1 MTELTEQ
8 EREEAFITLA
18 LSQKNAE
25 LYRRYGAMSPDELDK
40 TGIPDLR
47 RKMWEMTSR
56 LIFAGLLDKECCVP
70 FEKTPPDDYFSN
82 RVVGGGPGCQTPR
95 AGEAVTT
102 FSPPSSRVRQAM
114 SFPSAS
120 APCRCNTTPRDA
132 GSGEGAT

>member
-56 LIFAGLLDKECCVP
+56 LIFAGCSTRNAACLSRKRRP
-70 FEKTPPDDYFSN
+70 TII
-82 RVVGGGPGCQTPR
+82 
-95 AGEAVTT
+95 
-102 FSPPSSRVRQAM
+102 SPIA
-114 SFPSAS
+114 
-120 APCRCNTTPRDA
+120 
-132 GSGEGAT
+132 

>member
-56 LIFAGLLDKECCVP
+56 LIFAGPTFQIIGKL
-70 FEKTPPDDYFSN
+70 EKFSDGN
-82 RVVGGGPGCQTPR
+82 CGL
-95 AGEAVTT
+95 
-102 FSPPSSRVRQAM
+102 
-114 SFPSAS
+114 SAS
-120 APCRCNTTPRDA
+120 FGNIAA
-132 GSGEGAT
+132 